1 MNRLPITGRTYTRIS
16 IHPVPRRSNPVIIY
30 MGELWRA
37 VVIVLC
43 LALFLTGINIVCD
56 MILGLIM

>member
-1 MNRLPITGRTYTRIS
+1 MNRLPITSRTYSRIS
-16 IHPVPRRSNPVIIY
+16 IHPVPRRPNPFRVY